1 MFLIVDTILLILYNM
16 ALARA
21 TVVMALAGNPTG
33 QQQSTIPFLND
44 ILEDADQMVY
54 DYTRTEAAD
63 WIDDETHGYEWA
75 RSAAEKLA
83 ASNLASMFHDINQKS
98 DIYKKDAMESLKVL
112 RQIGYGASRDG
123 DNPSFYSTG
132 SKYKAVE
139 LRAGMGRYR
148 SRNFFG
154 GEIDY

>member
-1 MFLIVDTILLILYNM
+1 M

-54 DYTRTEAAD
+54 DYTRTIAAE

-75 RSAAEKLA
+75 RGAAEKLA
-83 ASNLASMFHDINQKS
+83 ASALASMFHDINNKS
-98 DIYKKDAMESLKVL
+98 EIYKKDAMESLKVL
-112 RQIGYGASRDG
+112 SRIGYGDSRDG
-123 DNPSFYSTG
+123 DNPSFYSA
-132 SKYKAVE
+132 SSIIKAADAK
-139 LRAGMGRYR
+139 LGQGRYR
-148 SRNFFG
+148 SKNFFG
-154 GEIDY
+154 GESDY